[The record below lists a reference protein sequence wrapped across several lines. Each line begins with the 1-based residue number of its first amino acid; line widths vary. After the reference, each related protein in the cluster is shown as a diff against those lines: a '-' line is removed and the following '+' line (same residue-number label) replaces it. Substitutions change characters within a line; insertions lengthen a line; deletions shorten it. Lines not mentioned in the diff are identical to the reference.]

1 MRGTNHPKR
10 KRGFTLIELL
20 VVIAIIALL
29 MAILLP
35 SLQAAREQ
43 GRTVVCQSNLKQW
56 AAIFKI
62 YTDDYDGH
70 LPKQEFWG
78 LATPSHWMYTMRA
91 YCSGTEGIRCCPTA
105 TKLAD
110 PVGQL
115 VVNLRSASLTLTG
128 GRSSAWGR
136 MKLRRPDGLTTDYLY
151 GSYAINS
158 WLAVPDESGS
168 IIVGGPSKSACP
180 NFWRTTNVAGAG
192 SIPMFLDS
200 WWWCAWVKDT
210 DQPPA
215 YEGQQSG
222 FPCGCSN
229 SIQRFCINRHRR
241 SINAA
246 FLDYSVRKIGLKE
259 LWTLKWHRQF
269 NTANAWTKAGGVQP
283 ERWPEWMR
291 HLKDY

>member
-1 MRGTNHPKR
+1 VRATNHPKR

-43 GRTVVCQSNLKQW
+43 GRAVVCQSNLKQW

-78 LATPSHWMYTMRA
+78 FATPSHWMYTMQA
-91 YCSGTEGIRCCPTA
+91 YCAGTEGIRCCPTA
-105 TKLAD
+105 IRLAD
-110 PVGQL
+110 PVGQV
-115 VVNLRSASLTLTG
+115 VVNPRSAGLSLAG
-128 GRSSAWGR
+128 GRSSAWGKF
-136 MKLRRPDGLTTDYLY
+136 KLRRTDGLTTEYLY
-151 GSYAINS
+151 GSYSINS

-168 IIVGGPSKSACP
+168 IIVGGPSKGICP
-180 NFWRTTNVAGAG
+180 SFWRTTNVTGAG
-192 SIPMFLDS
+192 GIPMFLDS

-291 HLKDY
+291 HFKDY